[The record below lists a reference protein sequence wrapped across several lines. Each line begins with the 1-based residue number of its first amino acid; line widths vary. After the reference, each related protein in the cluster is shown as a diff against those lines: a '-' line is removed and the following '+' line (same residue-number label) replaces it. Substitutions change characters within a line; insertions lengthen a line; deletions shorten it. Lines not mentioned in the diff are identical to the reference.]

1 MGVRIRRLR
10 LIGAEKNYE
19 VDFTLAGRVR
29 SLSVVAGEISTGKT
43 SVLEFIAYGLGASEH
58 PQHQEVQRQ
67 VRSAQVEVD
76 LSGEVNVIERAAFS
90 DQNVAFVHHCSLD
103 QMDVPHAKTRRVIEP
118 AGADDSLS
126 MLLLEH
132 CGLAG
137 IELKEA
143 PTRPE
148 SELQPLSFRDVL
160 WLCFLENPRLDNQ
173 ALLFEPNHMKNLKLR
188 QVIEVVFGIH
198 DDQLAKL
205 GEQVKRLDEQRLKR
219 LGAVESLRTFLEE
232 NAVPDRLD
240 LEAHREARQSDLR
253 KTADELAALERRMA
267 AESEFAAT
275 LRAAYSEARESAGR
289 AANAVRY
296 NETLLRRLLP
306 LRAQYAE
313 DERKLHFFA
322 EAQTLFD
329 PLQIEVCPSCLQRLP
344 EAASIVAGRC
354 TLCQQEV
361 AEGDAPIDVKA
372 ELAAVRARRREIDR
386 YVGDVEEEL
395 VRATAEYAGTRDRE
409 ERTQQALDA
418 AVAKSLSPYVAE
430 RDRLVTDRQRLH
442 DAIRSIDTQVGWRD
456 SLDRRQI
463 EIGRIEEQIARLR
476 KEIDERRKG
485 QISRDEL
492 LETLTGRFSA
502 ILRDFGFPKLDD
514 PQPPYLDR
522 NFTPHVRDVNYKN
535 IGSAGAMT
543 LIALAWQLSLFE
555 LAIEEGYPHPGF
567 LMIDSPQKNLTPEG
581 GRREDEYGDP
591 AIGSHVWDHLLAVS
605 ERLGDKAQ
613 LLVVDNRPRPQAE
626 SAIVVRYTGIPGEEP
641 YGLIDNEVR

>member
-1 MGVRIRRLR
+1 VGIRIRRLR

-29 SLSVVAGEISTGKT
+29 PLSVVAGEISTGKT

-67 VRSAQVEVD
+67 VRSAQVEVE

-90 DQNVAFVHHCSLD
+90 DQNVAFVHHCPLD

-137 IELKEA
+137 IQLREA
-143 PTRPE
+143 PSKRE

-160 WLCFLENPRLDNQ
+160 WLSFLENPRLDNH

-205 GEQVKRLDEQRLKR
+205 GEQVRRLDEQRLKR
-219 LGAVESLRTFLEE
+219 LGAVESLRAFLDE

-240 LEAHREARQSDLR
+240 LEANREARQRELR
-253 KTADELAALERRMA
+253 DAAQGLAALERRMA
-267 AESEFAAT
+267 AESEFATA
-275 LRAAYSEARESAGR
+275 LRVAYAKARETAGR

-322 EAQTLFD
+322 EARTLFD

-344 EAASIVAGRC
+344 EGASIVAGRC

-361 AEGDAPIDVKA
+361 PEGDAPIDVKA

-386 YVGDVEEEL
+386 YVADVEDDL
-395 VRATAEYAGTRDRE
+395 GRVTTEYATVRESE
-409 ERTQQALDA
+409 ERAQRALDA
-418 AVAKSLSPYVAE
+418 AVAESLSPYVAE
-430 RDRLVTDRQRLH
+430 RDRFVSERQRLE
-442 DAIRSIDTQVGWRD
+442 DAIRAIDTQVGWRD
-456 SLDRRQI
+456 SLERRQI

-514 PQPPYLDR
+514 PRPPFLDK

-535 IGSAGAMT
+535 IGSAGGMT

-555 LAIEEGYPHPGF
+555 LAVEEGYPHPGF

-581 GRREDEYGDP
+581 GTRDDEYGDP
-591 AIGSHVWDHLLAVS
+591 AIGSHVWDHLLDVS
-605 ERLGDKAQ
+605 ERLGEKAQ
-613 LLVVDNRPRPQAE
+613 LLVVDNRPRAQADR
-626 SAIVVRYTGIPGEEP
+626 AVVVRYTGVPGEEP
-641 YGLIDNEVR
+641 YGLIDNEVP